1 MKQTIDVNE
10 SDLLGHRL
18 DCVRKVLAGDLDP
31 WAKGYWSTVEQA
43 LLRAWKRRILA
54 LDYGLKTH
62 TNQELSSGYV
72 SH

>member
-18 DCVRKVLAGDLDP
+18 DSVRKVLAGELHP
-31 WAKGYWSTVEQA
+31 WARNYWATVEQA
-43 LLRAWKRRILA
+43 LLRAWKRQILT

-62 TNQELSSGYV
+62 KNQELSSGYV
-72 SH
+72 SY

>member
-10 SDLLGHRL
+10 PDLLGHRL
-18 DCVRKVLAGDLDP
+18 DSVRRLLEGDLDP
-31 WAKGYWSTVEQA
+31 WAKGYWTTVERA
-43 LLRAWKRRILA
+43 LTRAWKRQILA

-62 TNQELSSGYV
+62 VNQELSSDYV